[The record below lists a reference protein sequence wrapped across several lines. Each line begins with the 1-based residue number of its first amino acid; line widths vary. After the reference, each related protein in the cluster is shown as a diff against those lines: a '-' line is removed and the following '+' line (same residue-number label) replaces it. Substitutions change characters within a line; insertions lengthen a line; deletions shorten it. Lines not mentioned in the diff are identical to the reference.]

1 MQAQGT
7 ARQHQ
12 QDATSHTTSQF
23 AACSPIWLK
32 WTVHARQQQP
42 VRTSSAPSIPAR
54 QGPTHAPPLITGCSP
69 LLRQSTNE
77 SFANAE
83 TPQFRSYQ
91 PPTTIKRAPF
101 FTPRLEINQP
111 AFTNGETSVRI
122 VSTSALR
129 VIEQTDGIPENY
141 FMVNR
146 YEKQSETG
154 LETSMAQRN

>member
-1 MQAQGT
+1 MFANLAEVDCARTT
-7 ARQHQ
+7 A
-12 QDATSHTTSQF
+12 T
-23 AACSPIWLK
+23 ACSHQLSSI
-32 WTVHARQQQP
+32 HSSQARPHTCPASHHGLLALAQAINKRILRR
-42 VRTSSAPSIPAR
+42 RTNPSI
-54 QGPTHAPPLITGCSP
+54 QIL
-69 LLRQSTNE
+69 
-77 SFANAE
+77 
-83 TPQFRSYQ
+83 
-91 PPTTIKRAPF
+91 PTTNDHKKSTF

-129 VIEQTDGIPENY
+129 VTQQTDGIPENY